1 MKFKILPSDT
11 LLPFYPTSLS
21 KKIIYTTQQQFKFS
35 MKRLFYSFVILIL
48 VTGCSNS
55 MRQPFTSTANPAYI
69 RKVSMIPSFNSIK
82 VLYANRDEVRD
93 INPYEEVKDYSD
105 RAVKHFLDMYK
116 VNYDDLSM
124 NREEEEIVLSEIAKY
139 MVELDLRDPERKI
152 FRGPDFNTSITRK
165 LFTNIKMSDRV
176 AKIITDNNS
185 RFAMTTIT
193 YGFTRSEANETNRKV
208 GNVAKYIAG
217 AGFAALTGG
226 FGLFFRGVKYQST
239 TYIILLDAE
248 KKEIAMYNKKVGEID
263 PVDKASLQE
272 QIIVGMEE
280 YWYKHSKKVNKGLF
294 KD

>member
-1 MKFKILPSDT
+1 
-11 LLPFYPTSLS
+11 
-21 KKIIYTTQQQFKFS
+21 
-35 MKRLFYSFVILIL
+35 
-48 VTGCSNS
+48 

-69 RKVSMIPSFNSIK
+69 RKVAMIPSFNSIK
-82 VLYANRDEVRD
+82 TLYAKSDEERD
-93 INPYEEVKDYSD
+93 INHFEEVKDYSD

-116 VNYDDLSM
+116 VKYDTLSM
-124 NREEEEIVLSEIAKY
+124 NKEEEDIILTEIAKY
-139 MVELDLRDPERKI
+139 MVELDLADPKRKI

-165 LFTNIKMSDRV
+165 LFNNIKMSDRV
-176 AKIITDNNS
+176 AKIMTDNNS

-193 YGFTRSEANETNRKV
+193 YGFTRSDANEKNRKV
-208 GNVAKYIAG
+208 ANVGKFIAA

-226 FGLFFRGVKYQST
+226 IGLYFRGVKYSST

-248 KKEIAMYNKKVGEID
+248 KKQIAMYNKKIAEID
-263 PVDKASLQE
+263 PTDKASIQE